1 MRGKKKQHQGY
12 KDETSNQRRKRMCS
26 RSASQRSR
34 ARSQNWLTVWYLFVT
49 TLPPSGSVC
58 LGLCNPSQCD
68 SRDAW
73 TLVVQGL
80 RVPLPMQGISDRG
93 SGIPQAGRQS
103 SHIWQQLNQHSGT
116 HASQLERGLCAG
128 VKDPTCC
135 NEDPKSQ
142 KQINK

>member
-1 MRGKKKQHQGY
+1 
-12 KDETSNQRRKRMCS
+12 MCS

-34 ARSQNWLTVWYLFVT
+34 ARSQNWLTVWHLFVT

-68 SRDAW
+68 KRCMDSGGPGVKSPPSNAGDVGA
-73 TLVVQGL
+73 
-80 RVPLPMQGISDRG
+80 ISDRG
-93 SGIPQAGRQS
+93 TGIPQAGRQS
-103 SHIWQQLNQHSGT
+103 SHTWQQLNQHSGT